1 MFLGSFKC
9 WRASSFLKHKIDHE
23 ESLALAKKYLKFAC
37 NEKQASNVY
46 SKLRILKK
54 KFLGQ
59 DNVIISKHE
68 PSLLEPG
75 SSVSGKYL
83 TGELALEMTSNST
96 GFSLHEFEKCGL
108 QQSPQSHSVL
118 EQPMLQE
125 QEQVPVLETSAD
137 LHENL
142 GSLKAKLL
150 KKQTDLIHNIC
161 SRREEDLLL
170 KQQEEIS
177 EFHVCK
183 EKLELNLKREHHEHL
198 GHILDLVMDSA
209 DKNDKIRMFK
219 VEFAKKMGGFG
230 KHMDCQFFKLK
241 GMQSVARD
249 KELQIKNHWFEEAK
263 AGKLIET
270 FDSIPLSES
279 GFRLEEFRGDQDD
292 VHDGLGN
299 RIYDS
304 GTSVPFQNKHIVESI
319 TVGHLVPSG
328 LSSKSSGG
336 SAVLSPRGAGCLPSQ
351 IDTSTCQSS
360 GLNET
365 EVYGPRGMHLEVPST
380 IPPPEMVVMPME
392 TEALASEIPTG
403 KVDDMPINSGTAATV
418 ETEKQRDAENSDL
431 SCSITCPL
439 ESIRQG
445 RSTDNGEVACL
456 ATFFP
461 RNLVD
466 SPSFIH
472 EVTSTG
478 CESGV
483 SSNQV
488 SFVKLMSM
496 SKKQVS

>member
-1 MFLGSFKC
+1 MSQVFLEYIMSNYHVSPEPEMILQAFKISLC
-9 WRASSFLKHKIDHE
+9 WRAASFLKHKIDHE

-37 NEKQASNVY
+37 NEEQASNVY
-46 SKLRILKK
+46 SKLRILKM
-54 KFLGQ
+54 KFLG
-59 DNVIISKHE
+59 
-68 PSLLEPG
+68 
-75 SSVSGKYL
+75 KYL
-83 TGELALEMTSNST
+83 SGELAFKMTSNST
-96 GFSLHEFEKCGL
+96 RFSLCEFENSGL

-161 SRREEDLLL
+161 LRTEEDLL

-177 EFHVCK
+177 EFRVCK
-183 EKLELNLKREHHEHL
+183 EKLELNLKRAHHEHL

-209 DKNDKIRMFK
+209 DKSDKIRMFK
-219 VEFAKKMGGFG
+219 VEFAKKKGGFG
-230 KHMDCQFFKLK
+230 KHMDCQFLKLK

-249 KELQIKNHWFEEAK
+249 KELQIKSHWLEEVK
-263 AGKLIET
+263 AGKLTET
-270 FDSIPLSES
+270 FDSNPLSES

-304 GTSVPFQNKHIVESI
+304 GTSVPFQNKHTVESI
-319 TVGHLVPSG
+319 TVGHLVTSG

-351 IDTSTCQSS
+351 IDTTCQSS

-380 IPPPEMVVMPME
+380 IPSPEMVVMPME
-392 TEALASEIPTG
+392 TEALASAIPTG
-403 KVDDMPINSGTAATV
+403 KVDDMPINSGSAATV
-418 ETEKQRDAENSDL
+418 ETEKQRDAENSDM
-431 SCSITCPL
+431 SCSITCSL

-445 RSTDNGEVACL
+445 RSTDTGEVACL

-461 RNLVD
+461 QNLAD

-483 SSNQV
+483 LSSQV
-488 SFVKLMSM
+488 SFVKLVSM
-496 SKKQVS
+496 